1 MGRQFALL
9 TSTCTFRT
17 LTGPLCPK
25 GIGNSGIQC
34 WMKFETRLFATG
46 RKIIIVKCWCW
57 AYWPRLITLY
67 VHSPLQSWTILTWD
81 RNYNQCQVEHPD
93 KQVDCFI
100 LIYVWLL
107 IFLLLLAFFC
117 GLDLGWILAVTCSA
131 ILKALCRLWLLIHS
145 RSDSQWRRWRDGA
158 TSRTCFLVYV
168 DKHYTLTKYPYDVIL
183 RALIYK
189 YSVQSWY
196 LVLNNLS
203 AVVPCLCYHDST
215 LYL

>member
-9 TSTCTFRT
+9 TSTFTFRT
-17 LTGPLCPK
+17 LTGLLCPK
-25 GIGNSGIQC
+25 GIGNSGIKF
-34 WMKFETRLFATG
+34 WMRFETRLFVLVEC
-46 RKIIIVKCWCW
+46 RCW

-117 GLDLGWILAVTCSA
+117 GLDLGRILAVTCSA
-131 ILKALCRLWLLIHS
+131 ILKALCRLWLLMHF
-145 RSDSQWRRWRDGA
+145 RSDSQWRRWRDVPYVFSSLCWQ
-158 TSRTCFLVYV
+158 TLHIDKISLWCHTRSTYLQVQRT
-168 DKHYTLTKYPYDVIL
+168 IM
-183 RALIYK
+183 
-189 YSVQSWY
+189 
-196 LVLNNLS
+196 
-203 AVVPCLCYHDST
+203 VPGT
-215 LYL
+215 E